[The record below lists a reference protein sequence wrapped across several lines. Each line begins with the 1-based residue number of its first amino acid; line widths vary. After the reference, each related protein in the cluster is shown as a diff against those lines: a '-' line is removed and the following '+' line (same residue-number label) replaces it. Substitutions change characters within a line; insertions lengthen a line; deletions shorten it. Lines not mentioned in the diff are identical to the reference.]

1 VYWLGG
7 ETGLEALLERT
18 ESDGE
23 TTGAETERLELITG
37 GTPLEELLPP
47 YGGLTADD
55 EPGFLLEV
63 PSEELVIMGV
73 ESAGDDP
80 GLPVIDID
88 RPDVVLDPY
97 TGGWDDV
104 VNAET
109 DGLGAV

>member
-1 VYWLGG
+1 MYWLGR

-23 TTGAETERLELITG
+23 TAGAETETLELITG

-55 EPGFLLEV
+55 ELELLLET

-73 ESAGDDP
+73 EIVGDDP

-88 RPDVVLDPY
+88 CPDVVLDPY
-97 TGGWDDV
+97 IGG
-104 VNAET
+104 
-109 DGLGAV
+109 